1 MAYKTSH
8 ARYLLFSYPLA
19 DLKKTPKTQRMV
31 KPQEAP
37 DSQNNSVKRRQL
49 PTNLYLTVTNLPLH
63 SSAFSWSN
71 VAFLLLLSLS
81 LDQTSAS
88 LANKIKEKPGVC
100 PKERLTC
107 EIKVTEWC
115 KVDLD
120 CRDHLKCC
128 SFACGKK
135 CMDPYQEPCMLPL
148 DTGGCETIVQHWY
161 FDIEN
166 HHCRPFLYKG
176 CYGNANNFLSRD
188 DCNKACLLVVK
199 EGECPGFPFKDR
211 MECPDSCK
219 SDIDCSEKEK
229 CCESRCGFVCAD
241 AWTVKTGFCPH
252 KPLVCAKIEK
262 PKCQRDSDCPLA
274 EKCCS
279 RCGMKCLEP
288 KK

>member
-1 MAYKTSH
+1 GFYGREIEKETFTLQAHSEV
-8 ARYLLFSYPLA
+8 
-19 DLKKTPKTQRMV
+19 DQR
-31 KPQEAP
+31 QEKVNEECKNQ
-37 DSQNNSVKRRQL
+37 DIMSLNSSL
-49 PTNLYLTVTNLPLH
+49 PVNVPLH

-88 LANKIKEKPGVC
+88 LANKIKQKPGVC

-115 KVDLD
+115 KVDSD
-120 CRDHLKCC
+120 CRGYLKCC

-148 DTGGCETIVQHWY
+148 DPGGCESIVQHWY

-166 HHCRPFLYKG
+166 HRCRPFSYRG
-176 CYGNANNFLSRD
+176 CSGNANNFLSRD
-188 DCNKACLLVVK
+188 DCNKACLLVVR
-199 EGECPGFPFKDR
+199 EGECPHFPFKGR

-241 AWTVKTGFCPH
+241 AWTVKSGFCPH

-262 PKCQRDSDCPLA
+262 PRCQRDSDCPLA